1 MIGVRITRMYTYC
14 PGCAA
19 IFRITA
25 ETVSAAG
32 GRVRCG
38 ECDRVF
44 NAVDCLYD
52 DAVAARHAAL
62 MDTGQGLPVDAAV
75 PPHDAGENVH
85 ETVVPPHDAGEN
97 AHESVAAAPLD
108 RPLPREGWTARSTTG
123 KNMAGGLAIGL
134 LVLLLGLQ
142 WAYFNRDTL
151 AADASLRP
159 VLERACNMLHC
170 QLPLR
175 VDLTQLEIINRD
187 VRKHPQVD
195 TALLINAT
203 VANRAGFN
211 QPYPVFEI
219 SFSDLAGE
227 PVAMRR
233 FLPHEYLGE
242 SIVTAAGMAPDVP
255 VHIVLEVRDPGDEA
269 VSFEFGFL

>member
-25 ETVSAAG
+25 ATVSAAG

-62 MDTGQGLPVDAAV
+62 MDTGQGLPVAAAV
-75 PPHDAGENVH
+75 PPHE
-85 ETVVPPHDAGEN
+85 PP
-97 AHESVAAAPLD
+97 ESVADTGTAAPLH
-108 RPLPREGWTARSTTG
+108 RPLPDAGWSARATTG
-123 KNMAGGLAIGL
+123 KVMASGLAIGL

-142 WAYFNRDTL
+142 WVYFNRDTL
-151 AADASLRP
+151 AADAGLRP
-159 VLERACNMLHC
+159 ALTRFCNVLNCR
-170 QLPLR
+170 LPLR
-175 VDLTQLEIINRD
+175 VDLAQLEIIDRD

-195 TALLINAT
+195 AALLINASI
-203 VANRAGFN
+203 ANRADFN

-219 SFSDLAGE
+219 SFSDAAGE

-233 FLPHEYLGE
+233 FLPREYLRE
-242 SIVTAAGMAPDVP
+242 SVDTAAGMAPDEP
-255 VHIVLEVRDPGDEA
+255 LHIVLEVRDPGDEA
-269 VSFEFGFL
+269 VSFQFGFL

>member
-1 MIGVRITRMYTYC
+1 MFTYC

-38 ECDRVF
+38 ECGLVF
-44 NAVDCLYD
+44 NVVDCLYD

-62 MDTGQGLPVDAAV
+62 LNSGQGLPAATTI
-75 PPHDAGENVH
+75 PPPATEEAVEDAG
-85 ETVVPPHDAGEN
+85 VVAEPPIQ
-97 AHESVAAAPLD
+97 
-108 RPLPREGWTARSTTG
+108 RPLPDTGWTVQSLAPKDLIS
-123 KNMAGGLAIGL
+123 GLVAGL
-134 LVLLLGLQ
+134 LLLLLGLQ
-142 WAYFNRDTL
+142 WLYFNRDTL
-151 AADASLRP
+151 AGDAGLRP
-159 VLERACNMLHC
+159 ALERFCSVLHC

-175 VDLTQLEIINRD
+175 VDLAQLEIIDRD

-195 TALLINAT
+195 AALLINASI
-203 VANRAGFN
+203 ANRAGFA

-219 SFSDLAGE
+219 SFSDSAGR
-227 PVAMRR
+227 PIAMRR
-233 FLPHEYLGE
+233 FLPREYLGE
-242 SIVTAAGMAPDVP
+242 ASDVAAGMAPDVP
-255 VHIVLEVRDPGDEA
+255 VQIVLEVQDPGDEA

>member
-1 MIGVRITRMYTYC
+1 MYTYC

-62 MDTGQGLPVDAAV
+62 MDTGQGLPVAAAV
-75 PPHDAGENVH
+75 PPHDDRENVP
-85 ETVVPPHDAGEN
+85 ERVT
-97 AHESVAAAPLD
+97 AAPLE

-123 KNMAGGLAIGL
+123 KNVAGGLAIGL

-170 QLPLR
+170 RLPLR

-219 SFSDLAGE
+219 SFSDLAGK

-233 FLPHEYLGE
+233 FLPSEYLGE
-242 SIVTAAGMAPDVP
+242 SIDTTAGMAPDVP